1 MTNEPLISQFR
12 QIVGTKH
19 VLTGQKATE
28 RFRKGFRSGEGSAL
42 CVVRPGTLLE
52 YWKVLQACVDAD
64 KIIIMQAANTGLTE
78 GSTPKETYGREV
90 VLVNSMRIDGLQTLQ
105 EGRQVLSFPGAT
117 LFSLEKLLRP
127 LKRTPHSVI
136 GSSSIGASILGG
148 VCNNAGGAL
157 CERGPSYTQLALYAR
172 INEDGKLELIN
183 HLGLDLG
190 NSPEEI
196 LTRLEKGDFDKTAPT
211 PPGRKAS
218 DTDYTTVLRDV
229 EAPTPARYNNDDR
242 LLFEAAGCAGKLAVF
257 ALRLDTYPENGT
269 EKVFYIGTNDADDL
283 TELRRRILKDF
294 KTLPVSAEYMHRE
307 CFDVAAKYG
316 KDTLVMIDKL
326 GTDRLPM
333 FFALK
338 GAVDARLNKI
348 KLTRGFTDKFMQVAA
363 KLWPQHLPKFLREY
377 RDKYEH
383 HLILKMHDGGIDEAA
398 KLLPELLDGKDADFI
413 ECNARDGKIA
423 GLHRFAAAGAAVR
436 YGHVHAD
443 EVEDIL
449 ALDIALRRNDLN
461 WREDLP
467 SEITDKLVTKIYYG
481 HLMCHVFHHDYVVK
495 KGEDPKA
502 IKAAML
508 KLLDERGAEYPA
520 EHNVG
525 HLYKAKEKL
534 AAHYRACDPTNSFN
548 PGIGKM
554 SKARNYG
561 DEVNP

>member
-19 VLTGQKATE
+19 VLAGQKATE

-52 YWKVLQACVDAD
+52 YWNVLQACVDAD

-363 KLWPQHLPKFLREY
+363 
-377 RDKYEH
+377 
-383 HLILKMHDGGIDEAA
+383 
-398 KLLPELLDGKDADFI
+398 
-413 ECNARDGKIA
+413 
-423 GLHRFAAAGAAVR
+423 
-436 YGHVHAD
+436 
-443 EVEDIL
+443 
-449 ALDIALRRNDLN
+449 
-461 WREDLP
+461 
-467 SEITDKLVTKIYYG
+467 
-481 HLMCHVFHHDYVVK
+481 
-495 KGEDPKA
+495 
-502 IKAAML
+502 
-508 KLLDERGAEYPA
+508 
-520 EHNVG
+520 
-525 HLYKAKEKL
+525 
-534 AAHYRACDPTNSFN
+534 
-548 PGIGKM
+548 
-554 SKARNYG
+554 
-561 DEVNP
+561 